1 MTFLECVNRY
11 ENMLLVEKGL
21 SPASRANYHLD
32 LIIFSQSFSP
42 PKRLLTDLSPYD
54 LADFIKGQS
63 RLGLS
68 AKTIHRR
75 LSTVRN
81 FLLFLQREGLYIQ
94 EWFDAKP
101 PKLPVHIPTTLSI
114 EEIEA
119 LLNVPRLD
127 TPDGLRDKAMLEV
140 MYGSGLRVSELLSL
154 KKNDID
160 RQKGV
165 FRITGKGAKT
175 RLVPVSDYA
184 LKALDDY
191 LDYIKESTRFRSPY
205 CFLSKRG
212 SPLSRQFFFQ
222 RIKEYGQLAGI
233 QVPIS
238 PHTLRH
244 SFATH
249 LIEAGASLRS
259 VQMML
264 GHESVV
270 TTQLYTHLSSQ
281 RILSAFDLYTKKK

>member
-1 MTFLECVNRY
+1 MTFFESVERY
-11 ENMLLVEKGL
+11 ENMLVVEKGL
-21 SPASRANYHLD
+21 SAATRVNYHLD

-42 PKRLLTDLSPYD
+42 PKLQLTDLTPYD
-54 LADFIKGQS
+54 VADFVKLQS

-75 LSTVRN
+75 LSTIKN
-81 FLLFLQREGLYIQ
+81 FFLFLQREGLYVQ
-94 EWFDAKP
+94 EWFDIKP
-101 PKLPVHIPTTLSI
+101 PKVPLHIPTTLRLD
-114 EEIEA
+114 EIES
-119 LLNVPRLD
+119 LLMMPRLD

-140 MYGSGLRVSELLSL
+140 MYGSGLRVSELLTL

-175 RLVPVSDYA
+175 RLVPVSEYA
-184 LKALDDY
+184 LQALDDY
-191 LDYIKESTRFRSPY
+191 LLYIKESTRFRSPY

-212 SPLSRQFFFQ
+212 TPLSRQFFFQ
-222 RIKEYGQLAGI
+222 RIKHYGQLAGI
-233 QVPIS
+233 PSPIS

-264 GHESVV
+264 GHASVV

>member
-1 MTFLECVNRY
+1 MTFLELVNQY
-11 ENMLLVEKGL
+11 ENMLVVEKGL
-21 SPASRANYHLD
+21 SPNSRENYHMD
-32 LIIFSQSFSP
+32 LLIFSQSFSP
-42 PKRLLTDLSPYD
+42 PKIHLTDLTPYD
-54 LADFIKGQS
+54 LSDFVKLQS

-75 LSTVRN
+75 LSTIKN
-81 FLLFLQREGLYIQ
+81 FFLFLQREGLYLQ
-94 EWFDAKP
+94 EWIDVKP
-101 PKLPVHIPTTLSI
+101 PKLPLHVPVTLSVD
-114 EEIEA
+114 EIET
-119 LLNVPRLD
+119 LLSLPRLD

-140 MYGSGLRVSELLSL
+140 MYGSGLRVSELLAL
-154 KKNDID
+154 RKNNID
-160 RQKGV
+160 FVKGV
-165 FRITGKGAKT
+165 FRIQGKGSKT

-184 LKALDDY
+184 LSAIEDY
-191 LDYIKESTRFRSPY
+191 LLYVKESTRFRSPFV
-205 CFLSKRG
+205 FLSKRG

-222 RIKEYGQLAGI
+222 RIKHYGEQAHI
-233 QVPIS
+233 HVPIS

-264 GHESVV
+264 GHSSVV